1 MSITRFVT
9 PVAVAVGIAAFATPA
24 LAQRR
29 GSHGSSRGTAVSRS
43 RPVYVPRTVIVNRG
57 YYRPYTYY
65 RPYYRFAPR
74 ISLGIGLWAGY
85 PVSWSG
91 YYWSGYPYS
100 YGYPYPAYPYYN
112 GYPAPSYPYGTYPP
126 ANYPYPPSNYPSAN
140 DPSNYPSANYPS
152 GNYPSANYP
161 SSNYPSGNY
170 PSANYPSAS
179 SPDNSGYADD
189 GRGNPDTVDVRPG
202 AAPATSGGVSFEIDP
217 PTASVFIDGKYMGT
231 GADFG
236 PNVQPLGLTTGRH
249 RVEIRAEGYESMSF
263 DADVAAGEVTPYK
276 ASLRRR

>member
-1 MSITRFVT
+1 MSISRFVT

-29 GSHGSSRGTAVSRS
+29 GGHGAVTRGSAVARS

-57 YYRPYTYY
+57 YYRPYSYY
-65 RPYYRFAPR
+65 RPYYRFSPR
-74 ISLGIGLWAGY
+74 ISLGIGVWAGY
-85 PVSWSG
+85 PVTWSG

-100 YGYPYPAYPYYN
+100 YGYPYPSYPYYS
-112 GYPAPSYPYGTYPP
+112 GYPAPSYPYATYPP
-126 ANYPYPPSNYPSAN
+126 AAYPYPPSNYPSAN
-140 DPSNYPSANYPS
+140 YPSNYPAPNYP
-152 GNYPSANYP
+152 YPSAKDP
-161 SSNYPSGNY
+161 SSNYPPPND
-170 PSANYPSAS
+170 PSAS
-179 SPDNSGYADD
+179 YPSTTSPNSSGYPDD
-189 GRGNPDTVDVRPG
+189 RGNPDTVDVQPG

-236 PNVQPLGLTTGRH
+236 PNVQPLGVTPGRH

>member
-1 MSITRFVT
+1 MSISRFVT

-29 GSHGSSRGTAVSRS
+29 GGHGAVTRGSAVARS

-57 YYRPYTYY
+57 YYRPYSYY
-65 RPYYRFAPR
+65 RPYYRFSPR
-74 ISLGIGLWAGY
+74 ISLGIGVWAGY
-85 PVSWSG
+85 PVTWSG

-100 YGYPYPAYPYYN
+100 YGYPYPSYPYYS

-126 ANYPYPPSNYPSAN
+126 AAYPYPPSNYPSAN
-140 DPSNYPSANYPS
+140 YPSNYPAPNYP
-152 GNYPSANYP
+152 YPSANDP
-161 SSNYPSGNY
+161 SSNYPPPNDPSTSY
-170 PSANYPSAS
+170 PST
-179 SPDNSGYADD
+179 SPNSSGYPYD
-189 GRGNPDTVDVRPG
+189 RGNPDTVDVQPG
-202 AAPATSGGVSFEIDP
+202 AAAATSGGVSFEIDP

-236 PNVQPLGLTTGRH
+236 PNVQPLGVTPGRH